1 MENNN
6 PSNFQT
12 GDLVVGSH
20 DPNKSVYS
28 ATGTKII
35 PQGVTIYGNP
45 EELEARAEELTS
57 MVLRHGGKQM
67 VSSQKK
73 PIEKALKGKSKTKQ
87 SQSLSKQ
94 MQSFSE
100 IGQYSAYVR
109 PEPVQEEPK
118 KLLSLHFENSFGNIR
133 AKVEHVVENNLAFML
148 IFTDEDAMVFEPRI
162 GETLVLRT
170 HNKERH
176 EVYYP
181 GVTFDLPETD
191 KKLMVLFKVPEATE
205 ETSE

>member
-6 PSNFQT
+6 PSNFRT
-12 GDLVVGSH
+12 GDLIVGSH
-20 DPNKSVYS
+20 DPSKPVYS
-28 ATGTKII
+28 ASGTKISS
-35 PQGVTIYGNP
+35 QGVTVYGNP
-45 EELEARAEELTS
+45 EDLEAQAVELTS
-57 MVLRHGGKQM
+57 MVLRHGGKQL
-67 VSSQKK
+67 VSVQKK
-73 PIEKALKGKSKTKQ
+73 TAEKAFKKKSKTKQ
-87 SQSLSKQ
+87 I
-94 MQSFSE
+94 QSFSE
-100 IGQYSAYVR
+100 IGQYSSYIQPA
-109 PEPVQEEPK
+109 PVHEEPK

-133 AKVEHVVENNLAFML
+133 AKVEHVVENSLAFML